1 MLKKK
6 ESGIIIDA
14 VNRTAGVL
22 NLLKAAS
29 NTTDAEFKKK
39 YVAPLICIAD
49 WVQELPAS
57 KLHHNEVGGALRFA
71 IHSGFASMRL
81 AESFIFTPSEK
92 SEFRY
97 TLEKEFRYAAYLATI
112 FSTVAYPFSF
122 LHVVNSDGEV
132 WNKNTPLNLFASD
145 SYELQWILNSQ
156 LDCKKGYFYAS
167 RILPINLVDGFDP
180 LVVSELMK
188 SLSPDSVP
196 SGHESSMQKTVR
208 LSIQK
213 VIDLEKKRINQQF
226 VESAI
231 QPYVT
236 EDVVIDNK
244 PTEPHQ
250 SNTPKAPTVSDK
262 ASQETAI
269 STDAMLVIKQL
280 DKVIIEVLTLLKAD
294 IKDGKVSVDKIKRD
308 PLGVLMPS
316 TFFSKYGLP
325 LTSVEG
331 ELRKKGMVVKKEG
344 QTYILKKELGEW
356 LIDGASNVSLDLF
369 GSVE

>member
-1 MLKKK
+1 MLKTK

-29 NTTDAEFKKK
+29 NTSDVEFKKK

-122 LHVVNSDGEV
+122 LQVVNADGEV

-188 SLSPDSVP
+188 SLSPDTVP

-226 VESAI
+226 VESDI

-236 EDVVIDNK
+236 EDVIVENK
-244 PTEPHQ
+244 VTESHP
-250 SNTPKAPTVSDK
+250 SNTTKAPPVNDK
-262 ASQETAI
+262 CSQEM
-269 STDAMLVIKQL
+269 SDSMVVIKQL

-356 LIDGASNVSLDLF
+356 LIEGASNVSLDLF